1 MKRVQSYESFIN
13 EATVK
18 LRKTSFG
25 QNPGWGPKTNGG
37 GLGYAG
43 SLKYLGGNIK
53 LIGRL
58 ENNTDENFVGEVII
72 INFDLEKSMYGKSVK
87 YKNERELIDLI
98 EGIKEFSDL
107 IKKNAHKE
115 YDAVPDSEKKLTGAA
130 HDRDYNPAV
139 FIKKLN
145 PLKTIKVE
153 IWIENTT
160 GVNTEDEQEIVNKTV
175 ADMISGAYNIGVT
188 DQVAGMK
195 KMLTLAYEINV

>member
-1 MKRVQSYESFIN
+1 MKHVQSYETFLN
-13 EATVK
+13 EATVS

-43 SLKYLGGNIK
+43 SLKYLGGKIK

-58 ENNTDENFVGEVII
+58 ENNTDEKIVGKVII

-115 YDAVPDSEKKLTGAA
+115 YDEVPDSEKRLTGAA
-130 HDRDYNPAV
+130 HDRDYNPTV

-145 PLKTIKVE
+145 PLKTIKVD

-160 GVNTEDEQEIVNKTV
+160 GVNTEEEQEIVNKAV
-175 ADMISGAYNIGVT
+175 AEIVPGAYNIGVT